1 MKNIAV
7 HNELNE
13 VLQIIRGREPDND
26 LIRLLVDMLDAGDIE
41 KGEGEGV
48 WIAAA
53 DTRFSTGRFA
63 EENLVREGIAH
74 LFLTRELE
82 FRIKT
87 GSRLDVEWCIRGG
100 FAELNP

>member
-13 VLQIIRGREPDND
+13 VLQIIRGREPDNE
-26 LIRLLVDMLDAGDIE
+26 LIRFLIDMLDAGDIE

-53 DTRFSTGRFA
+53 DTRFSTERFA
-63 EENLVREGIAH
+63 EEDWIREANAY
-74 LFLTRELE
+74 LFLTREIE
-82 FRIKT
+82 FRIRA
-87 GSRLDVEWCIRGG
+87 GNRLDVEWHIRGG
-100 FAELNP
+100 LLN

>member
-13 VLQIIRGREPDND
+13 VLEIIRGREPDNE

-53 DTRFSTGRFA
+53 DTRFSTERFA
-63 EENLVREGIAH
+63 EEDLVREGIAH
-74 LFLTRELE
+74 WFLMRRFE
-82 FRIKT
+82 FRIWT
-87 GSRLDVEWCIRGG
+87 GNRLDVEWCRRGG
-100 FAELNP
+100 